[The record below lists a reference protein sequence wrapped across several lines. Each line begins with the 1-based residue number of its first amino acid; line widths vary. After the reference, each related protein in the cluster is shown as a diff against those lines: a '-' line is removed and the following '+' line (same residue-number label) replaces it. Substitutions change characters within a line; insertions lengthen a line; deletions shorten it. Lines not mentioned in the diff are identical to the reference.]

1 MVELRL
7 SDAKAALLA
16 EILESDLG
24 ELRAE
29 IARTDSMEYREKLKE
44 RAELVRETIRELR
57 ARPAPIHI

>member
-7 SDAKAALLA
+7 SEEKAALLT

-24 ELRAE
+24 DLRME

-44 RAELVRETIRELR
+44 RAELLRETIRELS